1 MAEPQI
7 VFNHVGHVVSDLA
20 RARRF
25 YEELLGFEYWWE
37 FEVPDELASPVLRVP
52 APMQMTAVYLV
63 RDGFV
68 LELMQFAAPGAQA
81 ERQARVMNEPGLTHI
96 SIALEDFEGVLDRV
110 ADYGGEVLLDTKN
123 DMVAFV
129 RDPDGQLIE
138 RGTMGWR
145 DMLPPLP

>member
-1 MAEPQI
+1 MADSPV
-7 VFNHVGHVVSDLA
+7 VFNHVGLVVRDLA
-20 RARRF
+20 QSRRF
-25 YEELLGFEYWWE
+25 YEELLGFAYWWE

-68 LELMQFAAPGAQA
+68 LELMDFAAPGAQA
-81 ERQARVMNEPGLTHI
+81 ERRQRVMNEPGLTHI
-96 SIALEDFEGVLDRV
+96 SLALEDFEGVLDRV

-138 RGTMGWR
+138 LGTMGWR